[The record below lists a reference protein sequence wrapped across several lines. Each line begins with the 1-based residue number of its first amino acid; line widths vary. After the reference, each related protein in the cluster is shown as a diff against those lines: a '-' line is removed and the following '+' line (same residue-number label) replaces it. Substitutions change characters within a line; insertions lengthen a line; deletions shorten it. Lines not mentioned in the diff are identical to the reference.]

1 MRHFRS
7 IVLIIA
13 VLLQAL
19 PGAVGLRAMGVT
31 AESGPKCAMDC
42 CAWIH
47 EMEQEENTCACAP
60 TSEQQQP
67 ATPPTVPSQSAR
79 DVIPLVYWKAQED
92 VLQSAALLSEP
103 QASFVMTDASEMATP
118 HVRLSV
124 LFCAILI

>member
-19 PGAVGLRAMGVT
+19 PGAVGLRAMGMA
-31 AESGPKCAMDC
+31 AEATPKCEMDC
-42 CAWIH
+42 CAWVQQV
-47 EMEQEENTCACAP
+47 EQEENTCACAP
-60 TSEQQQP
+60 ATEQQQP
-67 ATPPTVPSQSAR
+67 TAPPTIPSQSAR
-79 DVIPLVYWKAQED
+79 DVIPVVYWKAQED
-92 VLQSAALLSEP
+92 ILQPAAPISEP
-103 QASFVMTDASEMATP
+103 QSSFVTTDASEKATP